1 MAKQD
6 YDLIVI
12 GGGPGGYLA
21 AIRAA
26 QLGMKVACV
35 EEREQLGG
43 TCLNVGC
50 IPSKALLNSSEK
62 FREARQ
68 SMKDY
73 GVLCEGVTLDL
84 AAMMEQKAKA
94 VRILTSGVAHLFR
107 KHKIDHARGRGRLL
121 GQQQVEVRSPE
132 GPPLVLQAPAII
144 LATGSAPAALPGLEA
159 DEEHI
164 LTSTGALSLKE
175 VPEHLVVVGG
185 GYIGLELGSV
195 WGRLGAKVTC
205 VEMLDRLA
213 LGTDG
218 EVAQLLQK
226 VLEQQGF
233 SFRLRTGVKA
243 ARATKKGVTLTLEPA
258 EGDKGESL
266 SCSHVLVAVGRRPYT
281 DGLGLD
287 KAGVAHDSKG
297 FITID
302 KEFRTS
308 AEGIFAI
315 GDVVRQPMLAHK
327 AYDEATACV
336 EIIAG
341 RRGYVHYDSIP
352 AIIYTWPE
360 VAGVGRTEEELK
372 QQGQPYRAGRFP
384 FRANSRARCIGGLD
398 GFVKILA
405 DAESDLVLGAHVIGP
420 DAGTMIHEIVAAMKF
435 GATAEELGRMAHAHP
450 TLSEAVREAALAVHG
465 RAFHT

>member
-62 FREARQ
+62 FREAQ
-68 SMKDY
+68 HSLKGY
-73 GVLCEGVTLDL
+73 GVTCQGVALDL
-84 AAMMEQKAKA
+84 TAMMEQKIKA
-94 VRILTSGVAHLFR
+94 VQTLTGGVAHLFR

-121 GQQQVEVRSPE
+121 GQQQVEVRPSEGSPS
-132 GPPLVLQAPAII
+132 VLKAPAII
-144 LATGSAPAALPGLEA
+144 LATGSAPVSLPGLNI
-159 DEEHI
+159 DEDRI
-164 LTSTGALSLKE
+164 VTSTGALSLKE

-195 WGRLGAKVTC
+195 WSRLGAKVTC
-205 VEMLDRLA
+205 VELLGRLA

-233 SFRLRTGVKA
+233 TFRLRTGVKA
-243 ARATKKGVTLTLEPA
+243 ARVIKKGVTLTLEPA
-258 EGDKGESL
+258 DGGKDEPL

-281 DGLGLD
+281 EGLGLD
-287 KAGVAHDSKG
+287 KAGVTLDRKG
-297 FITID
+297 FIAID
-302 KEFRTS
+302 AEFRTG

-341 RRGYVHYDSIP
+341 RRGYVHYDGIP
-352 AIIYTWPE
+352 AVIYTSPE

-372 QQGQPYRAGRFP
+372 QQGRGYRAGRFP
-384 FRANSRARCIGGLD
+384 FRANSRARCTGELD

-405 DAESDLVLGAHVIGP
+405 DAESDLVLGAHLIGP

-465 RAFHT
+465 RAYHV

>member
-26 QLGMKVACV
+26 QLGMKVVCV
-35 EEREQLGG
+35 DEREQLGG
-43 TCLNVGC
+43 TCLNIGC
-50 IPSKALLNSSEK
+50 IPSKALLNSTHK
-62 FREARQ
+62 FREAQ
-68 SMKDY
+68 HSLKDY
-73 GVLCEGVTLDL
+73 GVLCEGVALDL

-94 VRILTSGVAHLFR
+94 VRTLTSGVAHLFR

-121 GQQQVEVRSPE
+121 DRQQVEVRPLE
-132 GPPLVLQAPAII
+132 GSPLVLQAPAII
-144 LATGSAPAALPGLEA
+144 LATGSAPASLPGLEI
-159 DEEHI
+159 DEERI
-164 LTSTGALSLKE
+164 MTSTGALSLKE

-213 LGTDG
+213 PGTDG

-243 ARATKKGVTLTLEPA
+243 ARVTKKGVALALEPA
-258 EGDKGESL
+258 EGGKGESL

-281 DGLGLD
+281 QGLGLD
-287 KAGVAHDSKG
+287 KAGVALDDRG
-297 FITID
+297 FIKID
-302 KEFRTS
+302 REFRTS

-341 RRGYVHYDSIP
+341 RRGYVHYESIP

-372 QQGQPYRAGRFP
+372 QQGRPYRVGRFP
-384 FRANSRARCIGGLD
+384 FRANSRARCTGELD

-405 DAESDLVLGAHVIGP
+405 DAQSDLILGAHLIGP

-465 RAFHT
+465 RAYHI

>member
-1 MAKQD
+1 MAKQH

-26 QLGMKVACV
+26 QLGMKAVCV
-35 EEREQLGG
+35 DEREQLGG

-62 FREARQ
+62 FREAQQ
-68 SMKDY
+68 SLKDY
-73 GVLCEGVTLDL
+73 GVLCEGVVLDL
-84 AAMMEQKAKA
+84 PVMMEQKAKA
-94 VRILTSGVAHLFR
+94 VKTLTSGVAHLFR
-107 KHKIDHARGRGRLL
+107 KHKVEHVRGRGLLL
-121 GQQQVEVRSPE
+121 GNQQVEVRAPE
-132 GPPLVLQAPAII
+132 GQPVVLRAPAII
-144 LATGSAPAALPGLEA
+144 LATGSAPVPLPGLEI
-159 DEEHI
+159 DEQRI
-164 LTSTGALSLKE
+164 VTSTGALSLKE

-205 VEMLDRLA
+205 IEMLDRLVP
-213 LGTDG
+213 GTDD

-226 VLEQQGF
+226 VLELQGF
-233 SFRLRTGVKA
+233 TFQLRTAVKA
-243 ARATKKGVTLTLEPA
+243 ARASKKTITLTLEPA
-258 EGDKGESL
+258 GGGKGESL

-281 DGLGLD
+281 EGLGLD
-287 KAGVAHDSKG
+287 KVGVAHDNKG

-302 KEFRTS
+302 REFRTS
-308 AEGIFAI
+308 AAGVFAI

-327 AYDEATACV
+327 AYDEAVACV

-360 VAGVGRTEEELK
+360 VASVGRTEEELK
-372 QQGQPYRAGRFP
+372 QQGQAYRAGRFP
-384 FRANSRARCIGGLD
+384 FRANSRARCTGELD

-405 DAESDLVLGAHVIGP
+405 DAESELILGAHIIGP
-420 DAGTMIHEIVAAMKF
+420 DAGTMVHEIVAAMKF

-465 RAFHT
+465 RAFHM

>member
-26 QLGMKVACV
+26 QLGMKAVCV
-35 EEREQLGG
+35 DEREQLGG

-62 FREARQ
+62 YREAQQ
-68 SMKDY
+68 SLKGY

-94 VRILTSGVAHLFR
+94 VRTLTSGVAHLFR
-107 KHKIDHARGRGRLL
+107 KHKVDHARGRGRLL
-121 GQQQVEVRSPE
+121 GRQQVEVRPPE

-144 LATGSAPAALPGLEA
+144 LATGSAAVSLPGVEI
-159 DEEHI
+159 DEHRI
-164 LTSTGALSLKE
+164 VTSTGALSLKE
-175 VPEHLVVVGG
+175 IPEHLVVVGG

-195 WGRLGAKVTC
+195 WSRLGAKVTC

-218 EVAQLLQK
+218 EVAQFLQK

-243 ARATKKGVTLTLEPA
+243 ARATKKGVTLMLEPA
-258 EGDKGESL
+258 DGGKGESL

-287 KAGVAHDSKG
+287 KAGVTLDSKG

-302 KEFRTS
+302 REFRTS

-336 EIIAG
+336 EIIAR

-360 VAGVGRTEEELK
+360 VAGVGRTEEEVK
-372 QQGQPYRAGRFP
+372 QQGRAYRAGRFP
-384 FRANSRARCIGGLD
+384 FRANSRARCTGELD

-405 DAESDLVLGAHVIGP
+405 DAESDLILGAHLIGP

-450 TLSEAVREAALAVHG
+450 TFSEAVREAALAVHG
-465 RAFHT
+465 RAYHV

>member
-1 MAKQD
+1 MANQE

-21 AIRAA
+21 AIRAG
-26 QLGMKVACV
+26 QLGMKVVCV

-50 IPSKALLNSSEK
+50 IPSKALLNSTEK
-62 FREARQ
+62 FREAQQ
-68 SMKDY
+68 SLKGY

-84 AAMMEQKAKA
+84 AVMMEQKARA
-94 VRILTSGVAHLFR
+94 VRMLTSGVAHLFR
-107 KHKIDHARGRGRLL
+107 KHKIEHVRGQGRLL
-121 GQQQVEVRSPE
+121 GQQQVEVRPSE
-132 GPPLVLQAPAII
+132 GPPLVLKAPAVI
-144 LATGSAPAALPGLEA
+144 LATGSAPVSLPGLEI
-159 DEEHI
+159 DEERM

-195 WGRLGAKVTC
+195 WSRLGAKVTC
-205 VEMLDRLA
+205 VEMLDQLVP
-213 LGTDG
+213 GTDG

-233 SFRLRTGVKA
+233 TFRLRTGVKT
-243 ARATKKGVTLTLEPA
+243 ARVTKKTITLTLESA
-258 EGDKGESL
+258 GGGKGESL

-281 DGLGLD
+281 EGLGLD
-287 KAGVAHDSKG
+287 KAGVALDSKG

-302 KEFRTS
+302 REFRTS

-336 EIIAG
+336 EVIAG

-372 QQGQPYRAGRFP
+372 QQGRTYRAGRFP
-384 FRANSRARCIGGLD
+384 FRANSRARCIGELD

-405 DAESDLVLGAHVIGP
+405 DAESDLILGAHLIGP

-435 GATAEELGRMAHAHP
+435 GATSEELGRMAHAHP

-465 RAFHT
+465 RAFHV